1 LWDACL
7 SDIILGKEL
16 GVAASRVKDEPAE
29 YRVAAILNLTAQQ
42 LMQKT
47 QHEKQKH
54 EAAVARHSKH

>member
-1 LWDACL
+1 MWDACL

-54 EAAVARHSKH
+54 EAAVQRHSKH